1 MPQDPLPYSQA
12 CENNKLAILKVLQRY
27 ISNEG
32 SVLEIASGTGQHGE
46 FFANKFPRLCWQTSD
61 IPSAVARLNLRI
73 SSSNLPNLPL
83 AIPLDVNTPDSC
95 VAGYNFLFTANS
107 LHIMSEKSVENFF
120 IGTPAFLQNPGLLFI
135 YGPFKYSGEFTTESN
150 AQFDTWLKER
160 DPDSGVRDLEI
171 INDLAAHAGLNLIE
185 DFQMPANN
193 QLLVFSN
200 TQYKVTAS

>member
-27 ISNEG
+27 ISSEG

-61 IPSAVARLNLRI
+61 IPSAIARLNLRI

-83 AIPLDVNTPDSC
+83 AIPLDVNTPESC
-95 VAGYNFLFTANS
+95 VAGYDFLFTANS
-107 LHIMSEKSVENFF
+107 LHIMSERSVENFF
-120 IGTPAFLQNPGLLFI
+120 IGTPAILLNPGLLFI
-135 YGPFKYSGEFTTESN
+135 YGPFKYNGDFTTESN
-150 AQFDTWLKER
+150 AQFDTQLKER
-160 DPDSGVRDLEI
+160 DPDSGVRDFES
-171 INDLAAHAGLNLIE
+171 INALATQAGLNLIE

-200 TQYKVTAS
+200 SKYEVTAS

>member
-1 MPQDPLPYSQA
+1 MLQDPLPYSQA
-12 CENNKLAILKVLQRY
+12 CENNKFAILKVLQRY
-27 ISNEG
+27 ISSEG
-32 SVLEIASGTGQHGE
+32 SLLEIASGTGQHGE
-46 FFANKFPRLCWQTSD
+46 FFAQKFPRLRWQTSD

-83 AIPLDVNTPDSC
+83 AIPLDVNELDSC
-95 VAGYNFLFTANS
+95 ATGYNFLFTANS

-120 IGTPAFLQNPGLLFI
+120 IGTPAVLLNPGLLFI

-160 DPDSGVRDLEI
+160 DPDSGVRDLES
-171 INDLAAHAGLNLIE
+171 INALAALAGLNLIE

-200 TQYKVTAS
+200 SQYEVTAS